1 MVSAVSGSNQR
12 KVEATARHFQFVQRC
27 YDDLEV
33 RKFDHCNVPNYTQ
46 QILLLG
52 NGVLQQ
58 DIPHHQRKQGKATHK
73 M

>member
-1 MVSAVSGSNQR
+1 MLRQGIFNLFNA
-12 KVEATARHFQFVQRC
+12 AMMIF
-27 YDDLEV
+27 EV

-58 DIPHHQRKQGKATHK
+58 DIPYHQRKQGKATHK